1 MDSRVRGNDGE
12 TAVTVGLFCIG
23 SRTMTRLFGLQ
34 VKKDKTLEN
43 QYEPFRDK
51 EGAKKLSPECV

>member
-1 MDSRVRGNDGE
+1 MTE
-12 TAVTVGLFCIG
+12 KTAVTAGWFSIG
-23 SRTMTRLFGLQ
+23 SQTMTRLFGLQ
-34 VKKDKTLEN
+34 MKKDKTLEN